1 MSGAASTPRVLVIGL
16 GNRFRQ
22 DDAVGL
28 LVAKRL
34 REIDSSHVEVIEHE
48 GDPLDLLPLWTRR
61 DLAIVIDALN
71 LPGNLGQIYQF
82 DPDVDTP
89 PNRET
94 AVSSHGHSLWDA
106 WELANLLD
114 QRPQRAVI
122 LAVAGTP
129 VRARGGAVAGSCR
142 GYRWSG
148 GAGDRT
154 RLECYAMLTNDAV
167 ALCPSE
173 YGLSQRIVHQ
183 KAINVPLSS

>member
-1 MSGAASTPRVLVIGL
+1 MSRAASAPRVLVIGL

-122 LAVAGTP
+122 LAVAG
-129 VRARGGAVAGSCR
+129 RQFGQG
-142 GYRWSG
+142 
-148 GAGDRT
+148 
-154 RLECYAMLTNDAV
+154 E
-167 ALCPSE
+167 
-173 YGLSQRIVHQ
+173 GLSPEVGAAVDGAAGLVIELV
-183 KAINVPLSS
+183 SSVTRC